1 MERGASDTLPLDLA
15 IIGGGPAGAA
25 AALEARRRG
34 LRVAIWESG
43 RFPRHKVCGE
53 FVSSESIPWLQR
65 EIPAAMARS
74 AVIRR
79 TEFIARGGHR
89 HSFDLPSPARG
100 LSRFVLDEALWQ
112 AAIRRGAET
121 RDGTAIRR
129 VFRSMDAGDSP
140 ALSAESGAAG
150 RPPVTL
156 NATLPNRQLW
166 DVELAKGARR
176 CARVVLVACG
186 RWWSIEGFPSPGRDR
201 DTAALWLG
209 AKAHFT
215 GVPPSD
221 AVEMYVFPGGYCGLA
236 AIEDGLL
243 NVCCL
248 VDRRLT
254 RNLGAST
261 LEDFALWLRK
271 VARHPALDVRLR
283 QATQV
288 TETLATAPVR
298 PTRRHPD
305 HAGALLAG
313 DAAGFLDPFTGDG
326 IAQAL
331 QSGRLAAEA
340 VARACADRQ
349 PIVVAAQA
357 YRRRLG
363 RAVGRSYKVASLL
376 RLLVRAPAG
385 LQEIAA
391 RVLSGF
397 VARLITETRW
407 HGDPRIEASSES
419 VTCER

>member
-1 MERGASDTLPLDLA
+1 MDTLSLDLA
-15 IIGGGPAGAA
+15 IIGGGPAGTA
-25 AALEARRRG
+25 AALEARWRG

-53 FVSSESIPWLQR
+53 FVSSESLPWLQR
-65 EIPAAMARS
+65 EIPTAMARS
-74 AVIRR
+74 TVIRR
-79 TEFIARGGHR
+79 AEFIGRAGQR
-89 HSFDLPSPARG
+89 HSFALPSPARG

-112 AAIRRGAET
+112 AATRRGAET
-121 RDGTAIRR
+121 CDGTAIRR
-129 VFRSMDAGDSP
+129 VLRCRNAGSSP
-140 ALSAESGAAG
+140 AGSAESGTTS
-150 RPPVTL
+150 RLLVTRST
-156 NATLPNRQLW
+156 ALPNRQLW
-166 DVELAKGARR
+166 EVELANGTRRGAP
-176 CARVVLVACG
+176 VVLVACG
-186 RWWSIEGFPSPGRDR
+186 RWWSLEGFPSPARDR
-201 DTAALWLG
+201 DRTAPWLG

-221 AVEMYVFPGGYCGLA
+221 AVEMYFFPGGYCGLA
-236 AIEDGLL
+236 PIEDGLL

-248 VDRRLT
+248 VHRSLT
-254 RNLGAST
+254 PNLGAGA

-271 VARHPALDVRLR
+271 GARHPALDARLR

-298 PTRRHPD
+298 PTRRHAD

-331 QSGRLAAEA
+331 QAGRLAAKA
-340 VARACADRQ
+340 VALACAGRESL
-349 PIVVAAQA
+349 VVAADT

-363 RAVGRSYKVASLL
+363 HAVGRSYKVAGLL
-376 RLLVRAPAG
+376 RLLVQAPAG

-391 RVLSGF
+391 RLLLGF
-397 VARLITETRW
+397 AASLIRETRW

-419 VTCER
+419 VTCERCEL